1 MQINGR
7 NVMRLPARDA
17 YAFALLLM
25 DAMFS
30 KEELSVSLLYKSD
43 KSKKP
48 GLDEEKVKHM
58 MRLVEKR
65 FGEKGWNEKIL
76 ISKANQ
82 KCRDS
87 KSIVIK

>member
-48 GLDEEKVKHM
+48 GLDEEKVNHM

-65 FGEKGWNEKIL
+65 FGEKGWNEKTL